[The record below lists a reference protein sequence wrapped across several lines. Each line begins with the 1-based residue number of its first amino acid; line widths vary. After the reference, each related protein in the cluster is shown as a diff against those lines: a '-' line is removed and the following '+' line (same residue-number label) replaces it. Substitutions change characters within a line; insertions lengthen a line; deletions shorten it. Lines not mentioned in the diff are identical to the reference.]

1 MEIID
6 LILIFEFNPIFGSI
20 LILRGLSR
28 DLGVSHTFILRTR
41 GDNIYSEGRRKR
53 RESLLPPLGVSQRR
67 LLVVD
72 SPVARVCRRIV
83 HRRGGRGVS

>member
-6 LILIFEFNPIFGSI
+6 LILFFEFNPIFGSI

-41 GDNIYSEGRRKR
+41 GGNIYS
-53 RESLLPPLGVSQRR
+53 L
-67 LLVVD
+67 
-72 SPVARVCRRIV
+72 
-83 HRRGGRGVS
+83 RGGGNAGSRCFRP